1 MRVTNKLNFTNSIQN
16 TMSGASALNKLS
28 MQLSSGMKIQD
39 SYEDASIY
47 IDNTRLEYELKTL
60 EQIKE
65 ATSSAKEMTSNSM
78 KALQDMV
85 KLLENFKVKVTQAA
99 SDSNSQ
105 TSREAIAKEL
115 EKIKEQ
121 IVQLA
126 NTSIN
131 GQYLFAGAQ
140 LNHKPFDS
148 KGNYFGDKNN
158 VNVVTGAGTESPYNI
173 PGFDLFFKA
182 FAGAQLNHKPFD
194 SKGNYFGDKNNV
206 NVVTGAG
213 TESPYNIPGFDLFFK
228 ADGDYQKQITTNESF
243 TDNRYDL
250 NKNPD
255 KKQYLKG
262 NNLWQDLIGLGYVK
276 DKNLEID
283 KDFDQKDTRLDFPP
297 TTLYVQG
304 VKPDGQSFKSAVLV
318 NPTDKMEDVLEKI
331 GNLYGNTATEKVVDV
346 TINDSGQIQIRD
358 LKEGNNK
365 LDFHAVAY
373 TPQFDDKTE
382 MQEIETA
389 MQAANPPLSKDDLTN
404 LVMEAAIG
412 NPARPITDLQSPVQ
426 VTINNQQFE
435 IDLHQTDFINSK
447 MTDSAGNATNGAD
460 YDNTFFEKHGN
471 SVIGNVSQVIQG
483 TNAYATDDTK
493 LSEVMSGNAMDSTL
507 NLTVNSKGGN
517 TYNVTVNLQNS
528 TVSFPDPNNPNQNIT
543 FPITHTNPTTGN
555 NGVVT
560 PPNEITYRQ
569 INDIIGM
576 FASDQVP
583 TQTITPNNGQITN
596 AQYDTLQKLMSDSK
610 STVNVT
616 MDYRGR
622 ISVTDKLSTGT
633 NIGVSLSDSQSGQ
646 FPQPPYNHTAN
657 QVAGPDMDYRGR
669 ISVTDKLSTGTNI
682 GVSLSD
688 SQSGQFPQP
697 PYNHTANQVAGPDFS
712 FNANNS
718 LVIDEP
724 NVDVIKDLDLMIEA
738 VLSGNM
744 RANADGDNPRNTG
757 MQGALERLDHLSDHI
772 NKLNTTMGAYHNN
785 IDNVNMRANADGDN
799 PRNTGMQGALERL
812 DHLSDHINKLN
823 TTMGAYHNN
832 IDNVNTRVTFLGVN
846 VQTLKTKVNDADYGE
861 TLMNLM
867 QTQLAYQAS
876 MKATTTI
883 SQLSLLNYM

>member
-182 FAGAQLNHKPFD
+182 
-194 SKGNYFGDKNNV
+194 
-206 NVVTGAG
+206 
-213 TESPYNIPGFDLFFK
+213 
-228 ADGDYQKQITTNESF
+228 DGDYQKQITTNESF
-243 TDNRYDL
+243 TDNRHDL
-250 NKNPD
+250 SKDPS

-262 NNLWQDLIGLGYVK
+262 DNLWQDLIGLGYVK

-283 KDFDQKDTRLDFPP
+283 KDFDQEDTRLDFPP

-382 MQEIETA
+382 MQKIEEA
-389 MQAANPPLSKDDLTN
+389 MKAQQPPMTKDELTN
-404 LVMEAAIG
+404 AVMQAAIG

-528 TVSFPDPNNPNQNIT
+528 TVSFPDPANPGQTIT

-633 NIGVSLSDSQSGQ
+633 NIGVSLSDSQSGH
-646 FPQPPYNHTAN
+646 FPQPPYDHTAN
-657 QVAGPDMDYRGR
+657 
-669 ISVTDKLSTGTNI
+669 
-682 GVSLSD
+682 
-688 SQSGQFPQP
+688 SQP
-697 PYNHTANQVAGPDFS
+697 GPDFS

-744 RANADGDNPRNTG
+744 RANADGN
-757 MQGALERLDHLSDHI
+757 
-772 NKLNTTMGAYHNN
+772 
-785 IDNVNMRANADGDN
+785 N

-846 VQTLKTKVNDADYGE
+846 VQTLKTKVNDADYAE

>member
-182 FAGAQLNHKPFD
+182 
-194 SKGNYFGDKNNV
+194 
-206 NVVTGAG
+206 
-213 TESPYNIPGFDLFFK
+213 
-228 ADGDYQKQITTNESF
+228 DGDYQKQITTNESF
-243 TDNRYDL
+243 TDNRHDL
-250 NKNPD
+250 SKDPS

-262 NNLWQDLIGLGYVK
+262 DNLWQDLIGLGYVK
-276 DKNLEID
+276 DKKLDID
-283 KDFDQKDTRLDFPP
+283 KDFEQDDNRLKFPP

-382 MQEIETA
+382 MQKIEEEMA
-389 MQAANPPLSKDDLTN
+389 KVNPPMTKDQLTN
-404 LVMEAAIG
+404 LVMQEAIG

-426 VTINNQQFE
+426 VTINGQQFE

-528 TVSFPDPNNPNQNIT
+528 IVSFPDPANPGQTIT

-616 MDYRGR
+616 
-622 ISVTDKLSTGT
+622 
-633 NIGVSLSDSQSGQ
+633 
-646 FPQPPYNHTAN
+646 
-657 QVAGPDMDYRGR
+657 MDYRGR

-785 IDNVNMRANADGDN
+785 IDNVN
-799 PRNTGMQGALERL
+799 
-812 DHLSDHINKLN
+812 
-823 TTMGAYHNN
+823 
-832 IDNVNTRVTFLGVN
+832 TRVTFLGVN

>member
-126 NTSIN
+126 NTSVN
-131 GQYLFAGAQ
+131 GQYLF
-140 LNHKPFDS
+140 S
-148 KGNYFGDKNN
+148 
-158 VNVVTGAGTESPYNI
+158 
-173 PGFDLFFKA
+173 
-182 FAGAQLNHKPFD
+182 GAQLNHKPFD

-250 NKNPD
+250 SKDPS

-262 NNLWQDLIGLGYVK
+262 DNLWQDLIGLGYVK
-276 DKNLEID
+276 DKNLDID
-283 KDFDQKDTRLDFPP
+283 KDFEQDDTRLDFPP

-382 MQEIETA
+382 MQKIETA

-412 NPARPITDLQSPVQ
+412 NNPARPITDLQSPVQ

-447 MTDSAGNATNGAD
+447 MTDTQGNATNGAD

-471 SVIGNVSQVIQG
+471 SVIGNISQVIQG

-517 TYNVTVNLQNS
+517 TYNVSINLQNS

-543 FPITHTNPTTGN
+543 FPITHTNPATGN

-576 FASDQVP
+576 FASDQIP
-583 TQTITPNNGQITN
+583 TQTITPNNGQITAN
-596 AQYDTLQKLMSDSK
+596 QYDTLQKLMSDSK

-616 MDYRGR
+616 
-622 ISVTDKLSTGT
+622 
-633 NIGVSLSDSQSGQ
+633 
-646 FPQPPYNHTAN
+646 
-657 QVAGPDMDYRGR
+657 MDYRGR

-744 RANADGDNPRNTG
+744 RANAD
-757 MQGALERLDHLSDHI
+757 A
-772 NKLNTTMGAYHNN
+772 
-785 IDNVNMRANADGDN
+785 DN

-846 VQTLKTKVNDADYGE
+846 VQTLKTKVNDADYAE

>member
-182 FAGAQLNHKPFD
+182 
-194 SKGNYFGDKNNV
+194 
-206 NVVTGAG
+206 
-213 TESPYNIPGFDLFFK
+213 
-228 ADGDYQKQITTNESF
+228 DGDYQKQITTNESF
-243 TDNRYDL
+243 TDNRHDL
-250 NKNPD
+250 SKDPS

-262 NNLWQDLIGLGYVK
+262 DNLWQDLIGLGYVK
-276 DKNLEID
+276 DKKLDID
-283 KDFDQKDTRLDFPP
+283 KDFEQDDTRLEFPP

-389 MQAANPPLSKDDLTN
+389 MQAAQPPLSKDDLTN

-426 VTINNQQFE
+426 VTINGQQFE

-528 TVSFPDPNNPNQNIT
+528 TVSFPDPANPGQTIT

-583 TQTITPNNGQITN
+583 TQTITPNNGQIN
-596 AQYDTLQKLMSDSK
+596 ANQYDTLQKLMSDSK

-616 MDYRGR
+616 
-622 ISVTDKLSTGT
+622 
-633 NIGVSLSDSQSGQ
+633 
-646 FPQPPYNHTAN
+646 
-657 QVAGPDMDYRGR
+657 MDYRGR

-744 RANADGDNPRNTG
+744 RANADGN
-757 MQGALERLDHLSDHI
+757 
-772 NKLNTTMGAYHNN
+772 
-785 IDNVNMRANADGDN
+785 N

>member
-28 MQLSSGMKIQD
+28 VQLSLGMKIQD

-182 FAGAQLNHKPFD
+182 
-194 SKGNYFGDKNNV
+194 
-206 NVVTGAG
+206 
-213 TESPYNIPGFDLFFK
+213 
-228 ADGDYQKQITTNESF
+228 DGDYQKQITTNESF

-250 NKNPD
+250 SKDPD

-262 NNLWQDLIGLGYVK
+262 DNLWQDLIGLGYVK
-276 DKNLEID
+276 DKNLKID
-283 KDFDQKDTRLDFPP
+283 KDFEQDDTRLKFPP

-365 LDFHAVAY
+365 LDFHAIAY

-389 MQAANPPLSKDDLTN
+389 MQAAQPPLSKDDLTN

-412 NPARPITDLQSPVQ
+412 NNPARPITNLQSPVQ
-426 VTINNQQFE
+426 ITINNQQFE

-447 MTDSAGNATNGAD
+447 MTDTQGGATNGAD

-528 TVSFPDPNNPNQNIT
+528 TVSFPDPANPGQTIT

-633 NIGVSLSDSQSGQ
+633 NIGVSLSDSQSG
-646 FPQPPYNHTAN
+646 H
-657 QVAGPDMDYRGR
+657 
-669 ISVTDKLSTGTNI
+669 
-682 GVSLSD
+682 
-688 SQSGQFPQP
+688 FPQP

-785 IDNVNMRANADGDN
+785 IDNVN
-799 PRNTGMQGALERL
+799 
-812 DHLSDHINKLN
+812 
-823 TTMGAYHNN
+823 
-832 IDNVNTRVTFLGVN
+832 TRVTFLGVN
-846 VQTLKTKVNDADYGE
+846 VQTLKTKVNDADYAE

>member
-182 FAGAQLNHKPFD
+182 
-194 SKGNYFGDKNNV
+194 
-206 NVVTGAG
+206 
-213 TESPYNIPGFDLFFK
+213 
-228 ADGDYQKQITTNESF
+228 DGDYQKQITTNESF
-243 TDNRYDL
+243 TDNRHDL
-250 NKNPD
+250 SKDPS

-262 NNLWQDLIGLGYVK
+262 DNLWQDLIGLGYVK
-276 DKNLEID
+276 DKKLEID

-382 MQEIETA
+382 MQKIEEA
-389 MQAANPPLSKDDLTN
+389 MKAQQPPMTKDELTN
-404 LVMEAAIG
+404 AVMQAAIG

-583 TQTITPNNGQITN
+583 TQTITPNNGQIN
-596 AQYDTLQKLMSDSK
+596 ANQYDTLQKLMSDSK

-646 FPQPPYNHTAN
+646 FPQPPYTHTAN
-657 QVAGPDMDYRGR
+657 
-669 ISVTDKLSTGTNI
+669 
-682 GVSLSD
+682 
-688 SQSGQFPQP
+688 SQP
-697 PYNHTANQVAGPDFS
+697 GPDFS

-738 VLSGNM
+738 VLSG
-744 RANADGDNPRNTG
+744 
-757 MQGALERLDHLSDHI
+757 
-772 NKLNTTMGAYHNN
+772 
-785 IDNVNMRANADGDN
+785 NMRANADGDN

>member
-182 FAGAQLNHKPFD
+182 
-194 SKGNYFGDKNNV
+194 
-206 NVVTGAG
+206 
-213 TESPYNIPGFDLFFK
+213 
-228 ADGDYQKQITTNESF
+228 DGDYQKQITTNESF
-243 TDNRYDL
+243 TDNRHDL
-250 NKNPD
+250 SKDPS

-262 NNLWQDLIGLGYVK
+262 DNLWQDLIGLGYVK

-283 KDFDQKDTRLDFPP
+283 KDFDQEDTRLDFPP

-373 TPQFDDKTE
+373 TPQFDDKAAFQKIKEAMEAQQPPMTKDE
-382 MQEIETA
+382 LTNA
-389 MQAANPPLSKDDLTN
+389 VMQAA
-404 LVMEAAIG
+404 IG
-412 NPARPITDLQSPVQ
+412 NNPARPITDLQSPVQ
-426 VTINNQQFE
+426 VTINGQQFD

-517 TYNVTVNLQNS
+517 TYNVTVNLQDS
-528 TVSFPDPNNPNQNIT
+528 TVSFPDPANPGQTIT

-583 TQTITPNNGQITN
+583 TQSIQPNNGQITN

-646 FPQPPYNHTAN
+646 FPQPPYTHTAN
-657 QVAGPDMDYRGR
+657 
-669 ISVTDKLSTGTNI
+669 
-682 GVSLSD
+682 
-688 SQSGQFPQP
+688 SQP
-697 PYNHTANQVAGPDFS
+697 GPDFS

-785 IDNVNMRANADGDN
+785 IDNVN
-799 PRNTGMQGALERL
+799 
-812 DHLSDHINKLN
+812 
-823 TTMGAYHNN
+823 
-832 IDNVNTRVTFLGVN
+832 TRVTFLGVN
-846 VQTLKTKVNDADYGE
+846 VQTLKTKVNDADYAE

>member
-28 MQLSSGMKIQD
+28 LQLSLGMKIQD

-47 IDNTRLEYELKTL
+47 IDNTRLEYELETL
-60 EQIKE
+60 KQIKE

-182 FAGAQLNHKPFD
+182 
-194 SKGNYFGDKNNV
+194 
-206 NVVTGAG
+206 
-213 TESPYNIPGFDLFFK
+213 
-228 ADGDYQKQITTNESF
+228 DGDYQKQITTNESF

-250 NKNPD
+250 SKDPD

-262 NNLWQDLIGLGYVK
+262 DNLWQDLIGLGYVK
-276 DKNLEID
+276 DKNLKID
-283 KDFDQKDTRLDFPP
+283 KDFEQDDTRLKFPP

-389 MQAANPPLSKDDLTN
+389 MQAAQPPLSKDDLTN

-412 NPARPITDLQSPVQ
+412 NNPARPITNLQSPVQ
-426 VTINNQQFE
+426 ITINNQQFE

-447 MTDSAGNATNGAD
+447 MTDTQGGATNGAD

-517 TYNVTVNLQNS
+517 AYNVTVNLQNS
-528 TVSFPDPNNPNQNIT
+528 TVSFPDPANPGQTIT

-633 NIGVSLSDSQSGQ
+633 NIGVSLSDSQSG
-646 FPQPPYNHTAN
+646 H
-657 QVAGPDMDYRGR
+657 
-669 ISVTDKLSTGTNI
+669 
-682 GVSLSD
+682 
-688 SQSGQFPQP
+688 FPQP

-785 IDNVNMRANADGDN
+785 IDNVN
-799 PRNTGMQGALERL
+799 
-812 DHLSDHINKLN
+812 
-823 TTMGAYHNN
+823 
-832 IDNVNTRVTFLGVN
+832 TRVTFLGVN
-846 VQTLKTKVNDADYGE
+846 VQTLKTKVNDADYAE

>member
-65 ATSSAKEMTSNSM
+65 ATSSAKEMTANSM

-182 FAGAQLNHKPFD
+182 
-194 SKGNYFGDKNNV
+194 
-206 NVVTGAG
+206 
-213 TESPYNIPGFDLFFK
+213 
-228 ADGDYQKQITTNESF
+228 DGDYQKQITTNESF

-262 NNLWQDLIGLGYVK
+262 DNLWQDLIGLGYVK
-276 DKNLEID
+276 DKNLDID
-283 KDFDQKDTRLDFPP
+283 KDFEQDDTRLDFPP

-382 MQEIETA
+382 MQKIEEE
-389 MQAANPPLSKDDLTN
+389 MKKLNPPMTKDQLTN
-404 LVMEAAIG
+404 AVMTAAIG

-426 VTINNQQFE
+426 VTINNQQFT

-447 MTDSAGNATNGAD
+447 MTDTQGNATNGAD

-517 TYNVTVNLQNS
+517 TYNVSINLQNS
-528 TVSFPDPNNPNQNIT
+528 TVSFPDPANPGQTIT

-583 TQTITPNNGQITN
+583 TQTITPNNGQIN
-596 AQYDTLQKLMSDSK
+596 ANQYDTLQKLMSDSK

-646 FPQPPYNHTAN
+646 FPQPPYTHTAN
-657 QVAGPDMDYRGR
+657 
-669 ISVTDKLSTGTNI
+669 
-682 GVSLSD
+682 
-688 SQSGQFPQP
+688 SQP
-697 PYNHTANQVAGPDFS
+697 GPDFS

-785 IDNVNMRANADGDN
+785 IDNVN
-799 PRNTGMQGALERL
+799 
-812 DHLSDHINKLN
+812 
-823 TTMGAYHNN
+823 
-832 IDNVNTRVTFLGVN
+832 TRVTFLGVN
-846 VQTLKTKVNDADYGE
+846 VQTLKTKVNDADYAE

>member
-1 MRVTNKLNFTNSIQN
+1 MRVTNKLNLTNSIQN

-28 MQLSSGMKIQD
+28 LQLSLGMKIQD

-47 IDNTRLEYELKTL
+47 IDNTRLEYELETL
-60 EQIKE
+60 KQIKE

-182 FAGAQLNHKPFD
+182 
-194 SKGNYFGDKNNV
+194 
-206 NVVTGAG
+206 
-213 TESPYNIPGFDLFFK
+213 
-228 ADGDYQKQITTNESF
+228 DGDYQKQITTNESF

-250 NKNPD
+250 SKDPD

-262 NNLWQDLIGLGYVK
+262 DNLWQDLIGLGYVK
-276 DKNLEID
+276 DKNLKID
-283 KDFDQKDTRLDFPP
+283 KDFEQDDTRLKFPP

-389 MQAANPPLSKDDLTN
+389 MQAAQPPLSKDDLTN

-412 NPARPITDLQSPVQ
+412 NNPARPITNLQSPVQ
-426 VTINNQQFE
+426 IMINNQQFE

-447 MTDSAGNATNGAD
+447 MTDTQGGATNGAD

-517 TYNVTVNLQNS
+517 AYNVTVNLQNS
-528 TVSFPDPNNPNQNIT
+528 TVSFPDPANPGQTIT

-633 NIGVSLSDSQSGQ
+633 NIGVSLSDSQSGH
-646 FPQPPYNHTAN
+646 FP
-657 QVAGPDMDYRGR
+657 R
-669 ISVTDKLSTGTNI
+669 
-682 GVSLSD
+682 
-688 SQSGQFPQP
+688 P

-785 IDNVNMRANADGDN
+785 IDNVN
-799 PRNTGMQGALERL
+799 
-812 DHLSDHINKLN
+812 
-823 TTMGAYHNN
+823 
-832 IDNVNTRVTFLGVN
+832 TRVTFLGVN
-846 VQTLKTKVNDADYGE
+846 VQTLKTKVNDADYAE

>member
-182 FAGAQLNHKPFD
+182 
-194 SKGNYFGDKNNV
+194 
-206 NVVTGAG
+206 
-213 TESPYNIPGFDLFFK
+213 
-228 ADGDYQKQITTNESF
+228 DGDYQKQITTNESF
-243 TDNRYDL
+243 TDNRHDL
-250 NKNPD
+250 SKDPS

-262 NNLWQDLIGLGYVK
+262 DNLWQDLIGLGYVK

-331 GNLYGNTATEKVVDV
+331 GNLYGNTSTEKVVDV

-382 MQEIETA
+382 MQNIEEA
-389 MQAANPPLSKDDLTN
+389 MRATNPPMTKDQLTN
-404 LVMEAAIG
+404 LVMEAAVG
-412 NPARPITDLQSPVQ
+412 NNPQRPITDLQSPVQ

-447 MTDSAGNATNGAD
+447 MTDTQGNATNGAD

-471 SVIGNVSQVIQG
+471 SVIGNISQVIQG

-528 TVSFPDPNNPNQNIT
+528 TVSFPDPANPGQTIT
-543 FPITHTNPTTGN
+543 FPITHTNPATGN

-616 MDYRGR
+616 
-622 ISVTDKLSTGT
+622 
-633 NIGVSLSDSQSGQ
+633 
-646 FPQPPYNHTAN
+646 
-657 QVAGPDMDYRGR
+657 MDYRGR

-785 IDNVNMRANADGDN
+785 IDNVN
-799 PRNTGMQGALERL
+799 
-812 DHLSDHINKLN
+812 
-823 TTMGAYHNN
+823 
-832 IDNVNTRVTFLGVN
+832 TRVTFLGVN
-846 VQTLKTKVNDADYGE
+846 VQTLKTKVNDADYAE

>member
-182 FAGAQLNHKPFD
+182 
-194 SKGNYFGDKNNV
+194 
-206 NVVTGAG
+206 
-213 TESPYNIPGFDLFFK
+213 
-228 ADGDYQKQITTNESF
+228 DGDYQKQITTNESF

-250 NKNPD
+250 SKNPD

-262 NNLWQDLIGLGYVK
+262 DNLWQDLIGLGYVK
-276 DKNLEID
+276 DKNLDID
-283 KDFDQKDTRLDFPP
+283 KDFEQDDTRLKFPP

-318 NPTDKMEDVLEKI
+318 GPEDKMEDVLEKI

-358 LKEGNNK
+358 LKESNNK

-382 MQEIETA
+382 MQKIEEEMA
-389 MQAANPPLSKDDLTN
+389 KVNPPMTKDRLTN
-404 LVMEAAIG
+404 LVMQEAIG

-633 NIGVSLSDSQSGQ
+633 NIGVSLSDSQSGH
-646 FPQPPYNHTAN
+646 FPQPPYDHTAN
-657 QVAGPDMDYRGR
+657 
-669 ISVTDKLSTGTNI
+669 
-682 GVSLSD
+682 
-688 SQSGQFPQP
+688 SQP
-697 PYNHTANQVAGPDFS
+697 GPDFS

-785 IDNVNMRANADGDN
+785 IDNVN
-799 PRNTGMQGALERL
+799 
-812 DHLSDHINKLN
+812 
-823 TTMGAYHNN
+823 
-832 IDNVNTRVTFLGVN
+832 TRVTFLGVN
-846 VQTLKTKVNDADYGE
+846 VQTLKTKVNDADYAE

>member
-182 FAGAQLNHKPFD
+182 
-194 SKGNYFGDKNNV
+194 
-206 NVVTGAG
+206 
-213 TESPYNIPGFDLFFK
+213 
-228 ADGDYQKQITTNESF
+228 DGDYQKQITTNESF
-243 TDNRYDL
+243 TDNRHDL
-250 NKNPD
+250 SKDPS

-262 NNLWQDLIGLGYVK
+262 DNLWQDLIGLGYVK

-382 MQEIETA
+382 MQNIEEA
-389 MQAANPPLSKDDLTN
+389 MKATNPPMTKDQLTN
-404 LVMEAAIG
+404 LVMEAAVG
-412 NPARPITDLQSPVQ
+412 NNPQRPITDLQSPVQ

-447 MTDSAGNATNGAD
+447 MTDSQGNATNGAD

-471 SVIGNVSQVIQG
+471 SVIGNISQVIQG

-517 TYNVTVNLQNS
+517 TYNVSINLQNS

-543 FPITHTNPTTGN
+543 FPITHTNPATGN

-576 FASDQVP
+576 FASDQIP
-583 TQTITPNNGQITN
+583 TQTITPNNGQITAN
-596 AQYDTLQKLMSDSK
+596 QYDTLQKLMSDSK

-616 MDYRGR
+616 
-622 ISVTDKLSTGT
+622 
-633 NIGVSLSDSQSGQ
+633 
-646 FPQPPYNHTAN
+646 
-657 QVAGPDMDYRGR
+657 MDYRGR

-744 RANADGDNPRNTG
+744 RANAD
-757 MQGALERLDHLSDHI
+757 A
-772 NKLNTTMGAYHNN
+772 
-785 IDNVNMRANADGDN
+785 DN

-846 VQTLKTKVNDADYGE
+846 VQTLKTKVNDADYAE

>member
-182 FAGAQLNHKPFD
+182 
-194 SKGNYFGDKNNV
+194 
-206 NVVTGAG
+206 
-213 TESPYNIPGFDLFFK
+213 
-228 ADGDYQKQITTNESF
+228 DGDYQKQITTNESF
-243 TDNRYDL
+243 TDNRHDL
-250 NKNPD
+250 SKDPS

-262 NNLWQDLIGLGYVK
+262 DNLWQDLIGLGYVK

-382 MQEIETA
+382 MEKIKNA
-389 MQAANPPLSKDDLTN
+389 MAANNPAMDMDDLTN
-404 LVMEAAIG
+404 LVMTEALKRNPPAAG
-412 NPARPITDLQSPVQ
+412 NNPITDLQSPVQ
-426 VTINNQQFE
+426 VTINNQQFT

-447 MTDSAGNATNGAD
+447 MTDTQGNATNGAD

-528 TVSFPDPNNPNQNIT
+528 TVSFPDPANPGQTIT

-583 TQTITPNNGQITN
+583 TQTITPNNGQIN
-596 AQYDTLQKLMSDSK
+596 ANQYDTLQKLMSDSK

-646 FPQPPYNHTAN
+646 FP
-657 QVAGPDMDYRGR
+657 R
-669 ISVTDKLSTGTNI
+669 
-682 GVSLSD
+682 
-688 SQSGQFPQP
+688 P

-738 VLSGNM
+738 VLSG
-744 RANADGDNPRNTG
+744 
-757 MQGALERLDHLSDHI
+757 
-772 NKLNTTMGAYHNN
+772 
-785 IDNVNMRANADGDN
+785 NMRANADGDN

>member
-182 FAGAQLNHKPFD
+182 
-194 SKGNYFGDKNNV
+194 
-206 NVVTGAG
+206 
-213 TESPYNIPGFDLFFK
+213 
-228 ADGDYQKQITTNESF
+228 DGDYQKQITTNESF

-331 GNLYGNTATEKVVDV
+331 GNLYGNTVTEKVVDV

-389 MQAANPPLSKDDLTN
+389 MQTANPPLSKDDLTN

-583 TQTITPNNGQITN
+583 TQTITPNNGQIN
-596 AQYDTLQKLMSDSK
+596 ANQYDTLQKLMSDSK

-616 MDYRGR
+616 
-622 ISVTDKLSTGT
+622 
-633 NIGVSLSDSQSGQ
+633 
-646 FPQPPYNHTAN
+646 
-657 QVAGPDMDYRGR
+657 MDYRGR

-785 IDNVNMRANADGDN
+785 IDNVN
-799 PRNTGMQGALERL
+799 
-812 DHLSDHINKLN
+812 
-823 TTMGAYHNN
+823 
-832 IDNVNTRVTFLGVN
+832 TRVTFLGVN

>member
-182 FAGAQLNHKPFD
+182 
-194 SKGNYFGDKNNV
+194 
-206 NVVTGAG
+206 
-213 TESPYNIPGFDLFFK
+213 
-228 ADGDYQKQITTNESF
+228 DGDYQKQITTNESF
-243 TDNRYDL
+243 TDNRHDL
-250 NKNPD
+250 SKDPS

-262 NNLWQDLIGLGYVK
+262 DNLWQDLIGLGYVK
-276 DKNLEID
+276 DKKLEID

-331 GNLYGNTATEKVVDV
+331 GNLYGNTSTEKVVDV

-373 TPQFDDKTE
+373 TPQFDDKKE
-382 MQEIETA
+382 FQEIKEA
-389 MQAANPPLSKDDLTN
+389 MKAQQPPMTKDELTN
-404 LVMEAAIG
+404 AVMQAAIG

-447 MTDSAGNATNGAD
+447 MTDTQGNATNGAD

-528 TVSFPDPNNPNQNIT
+528 IVSFPDPNNPNQNIT

-583 TQTITPNNGQITN
+583 TQTITPNNGQIT
-596 AQYDTLQKLMSDSK
+596 AQQYDTLQKLMSDSK

-616 MDYRGR
+616 
-622 ISVTDKLSTGT
+622 
-633 NIGVSLSDSQSGQ
+633 
-646 FPQPPYNHTAN
+646 
-657 QVAGPDMDYRGR
+657 MDYRGR

-744 RANADGDNPRNTG
+744 RANAD
-757 MQGALERLDHLSDHI
+757 A
-772 NKLNTTMGAYHNN
+772 
-785 IDNVNMRANADGDN
+785 DN

>member
-39 SYEDASIY
+39 SYEDVSIY

-182 FAGAQLNHKPFD
+182 
-194 SKGNYFGDKNNV
+194 
-206 NVVTGAG
+206 
-213 TESPYNIPGFDLFFK
+213 
-228 ADGDYQKQITTNESF
+228 DGDYQKQITTNESF
-243 TDNRYDL
+243 TDNRHDL
-250 NKNPD
+250 SKDPS

-262 NNLWQDLIGLGYVK
+262 DNLWQDLIGLGYVK
-276 DKNLEID
+276 DKKLEID

-373 TPQFDDKTE
+373 TPQFDDKKE
-382 MQEIETA
+382 FQEIKEA
-389 MQAANPPLSKDDLTN
+389 MEAQQPPMTKDELTNAIMTEALKRNPP
-404 LVMEAAIG
+404 AAG
-412 NPARPITDLQSPVQ
+412 NNPITDLQSPVQ
-426 VTINNQQFE
+426 VTINNQQFT

-569 INDIIGM
+569 LNDIIGM

-583 TQTITPNNGQITN
+583 TQSIQPNNGQITN

-657 QVAGPDMDYRGR
+657 P
-669 ISVTDKLSTGTNI
+669 
-682 GVSLSD
+682 
-688 SQSGQFPQP
+688 
-697 PYNHTANQVAGPDFS
+697 VAGPDFS

-785 IDNVNMRANADGDN
+785 IDNVN
-799 PRNTGMQGALERL
+799 
-812 DHLSDHINKLN
+812 
-823 TTMGAYHNN
+823 
-832 IDNVNTRVTFLGVN
+832 TRVTFLGVN
-846 VQTLKTKVNDADYGE
+846 VQTLKTKVNDADYAE

>member
-182 FAGAQLNHKPFD
+182 
-194 SKGNYFGDKNNV
+194 
-206 NVVTGAG
+206 
-213 TESPYNIPGFDLFFK
+213 
-228 ADGDYQKQITTNESF
+228 DGDYQKQITTNESF

-250 NKNPD
+250 SKDPD

-262 NNLWQDLIGLGYVK
+262 DNLWQDLIGLGYVK
-276 DKNLEID
+276 DKKLEID

-382 MQEIETA
+382 MQKIEEA
-389 MQAANPPLSKDDLTN
+389 MKAQQPPMTKDELTN
-404 LVMEAAIG
+404 AVMQAAIG

-447 MTDSAGNATNGAD
+447 MTDSQGNATNGAD

-471 SVIGNVSQVIQG
+471 SVIGNISQVIQG

-583 TQTITPNNGQITN
+583 TQTITSNNGQIN
-596 AQYDTLQKLMSDSK
+596 ANQYDTLQKLMSDSK

-646 FPQPPYNHTAN
+646 FPQPPYTHTAN
-657 QVAGPDMDYRGR
+657 
-669 ISVTDKLSTGTNI
+669 
-682 GVSLSD
+682 
-688 SQSGQFPQP
+688 SQP
-697 PYNHTANQVAGPDFS
+697 GPDFS

-785 IDNVNMRANADGDN
+785 IDNVN
-799 PRNTGMQGALERL
+799 
-812 DHLSDHINKLN
+812 
-823 TTMGAYHNN
+823 
-832 IDNVNTRVTFLGVN
+832 TRVTFLGVN
-846 VQTLKTKVNDADYGE
+846 VQTLKTKVNDADYAE

>member
-126 NTSIN
+126 NTSVN
-131 GQYLFAGAQ
+131 GQYLF
-140 LNHKPFDS
+140 S
-148 KGNYFGDKNN
+148 
-158 VNVVTGAGTESPYNI
+158 
-173 PGFDLFFKA
+173 
-182 FAGAQLNHKPFD
+182 GAQLNHKPFD

-250 NKNPD
+250 SKDPS

-262 NNLWQDLIGLGYVK
+262 DNLWQDLIGLGYVK

-389 MQAANPPLSKDDLTN
+389 MQTANPPLSKDDLTN

-412 NPARPITDLQSPVQ
+412 NNPARPITDLQSPVQ

-447 MTDSAGNATNGAD
+447 MTDTQGNTTNGAD

-528 TVSFPDPNNPNQNIT
+528 TVSFPDPANPGQTIT

-576 FASDQVP
+576 FASDQIP
-583 TQTITPNNGQITN
+583 TQTITSNNGQITAN
-596 AQYDTLQKLMSDSK
+596 QYDTLQKLMSDSK

-616 MDYRGR
+616 
-622 ISVTDKLSTGT
+622 
-633 NIGVSLSDSQSGQ
+633 
-646 FPQPPYNHTAN
+646 
-657 QVAGPDMDYRGR
+657 MDYRGR

-744 RANADGDNPRNTG
+744 RANAD
-757 MQGALERLDHLSDHI
+757 A
-772 NKLNTTMGAYHNN
+772 
-785 IDNVNMRANADGDN
+785 DN

>member
-182 FAGAQLNHKPFD
+182 
-194 SKGNYFGDKNNV
+194 
-206 NVVTGAG
+206 
-213 TESPYNIPGFDLFFK
+213 
-228 ADGDYQKQITTNESF
+228 DGDYQKQITTNESF

-262 NNLWQDLIGLGYVK
+262 DNLWQDLIGLGYMK
-276 DKNLEID
+276 DKKLEID
-283 KDFDQKDTRLDFPP
+283 KDFEQDDTRLKFPP

-382 MQEIETA
+382 MENIEAA
-389 MQAANPPLSKDDLTN
+389 MQAAQPPLSKDDLTN
-404 LVMEAAIG
+404 LVMRVAIG

-426 VTINNQQFE
+426 VTINGQQFE

-528 TVSFPDPNNPNQNIT
+528 TVSFPDPANPGQNIT

-569 INDIIGM
+569 LNDIIGM

-583 TQTITPNNGQITN
+583 TQTITPNNGQIN
-596 AQYDTLQKLMSDSK
+596 ANQYDTLQKLMSDSK

-633 NIGVSLSDSQSGQ
+633 NIGVSLSDSQSG
-646 FPQPPYNHTAN
+646 H
-657 QVAGPDMDYRGR
+657 
-669 ISVTDKLSTGTNI
+669 
-682 GVSLSD
+682 
-688 SQSGQFPQP
+688 FPQP

-785 IDNVNMRANADGDN
+785 IDNVN
-799 PRNTGMQGALERL
+799 
-812 DHLSDHINKLN
+812 
-823 TTMGAYHNN
+823 
-832 IDNVNTRVTFLGVN
+832 TRVTFLGVN
-846 VQTLKTKVNDADYGE
+846 VQTLKTKVNDADYAE

>member
-182 FAGAQLNHKPFD
+182 
-194 SKGNYFGDKNNV
+194 
-206 NVVTGAG
+206 
-213 TESPYNIPGFDLFFK
+213 
-228 ADGDYQKQITTNESF
+228 DGDYQKQITTNESF
-243 TDNRYDL
+243 TDNRHDL
-250 NKNPD
+250 SKDPS

-262 NNLWQDLIGLGYVK
+262 DNLWQDLIGLGYVK

-382 MQEIETA
+382 MEKIKNA
-389 MQAANPPLSKDDLTN
+389 MAANNPAMDMDDLTN
-404 LVMEAAIG
+404 LVMTEALKRNPPAAG
-412 NPARPITDLQSPVQ
+412 NNPITDLQSPVQ
-426 VTINNQQFE
+426 VTINNQQFT

-447 MTDSAGNATNGAD
+447 MTDTQGNATNGAD

-543 FPITHTNPTTGN
+543 FPITHTNPATGN

-576 FASDQVP
+576 FASDQIP
-583 TQTITPNNGQITN
+583 TQTITPNNGQITAN
-596 AQYDTLQKLMSDSK
+596 QYDTLQKLMSDSK

-616 MDYRGR
+616 
-622 ISVTDKLSTGT
+622 
-633 NIGVSLSDSQSGQ
+633 
-646 FPQPPYNHTAN
+646 
-657 QVAGPDMDYRGR
+657 MDYRGR

-744 RANADGDNPRNTG
+744 RANAD
-757 MQGALERLDHLSDHI
+757 A
-772 NKLNTTMGAYHNN
+772 
-785 IDNVNMRANADGDN
+785 DN